1 MFDSS
6 AEKERDEKRDTLE
19 GRKDE
24 ENNVTEDDSS
34 KESANNELGKVI
46 GTFCQKSE
54 PPGIKTPGDIDVLPD
69 SKSPVSKGVGTPGC
83 SQTKVYKV
91 NLVERN
97 FRCICLFFNAA
108 AVITSNTICQEESS
122 CQTGPSGLL

>member
-1 MFDSS
+1 M
-6 AEKERDEKRDTLE
+6 
-19 GRKDE
+19 
-24 ENNVTEDDSS
+24 
-34 KESANNELGKVI
+34 GKVI

-54 PPGIKTPGDIDVLPD
+54 PPGIKTPGYTDVLPD
-69 SKSPVSKGVGTPGC
+69 SKIPVSKGVGTPGS

-108 AVITSNTICQEESS
+108 TVITSNTIVVNYIHTPRLEICIVLS
-122 CQTGPSGLL
+122 LLITNPAIAAKSMRTDTFHF